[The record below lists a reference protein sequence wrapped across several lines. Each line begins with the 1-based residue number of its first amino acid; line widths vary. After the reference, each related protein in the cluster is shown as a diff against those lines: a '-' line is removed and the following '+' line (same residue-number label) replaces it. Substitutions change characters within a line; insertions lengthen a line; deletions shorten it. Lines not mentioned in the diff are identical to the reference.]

1 MAVMNLKS
9 IGWMRTLRGVRE
21 GDQLILFT
29 GLALVALQWLRNSGQ
44 KKELIYR
51 KKVPVGSSVLIR
63 HVHRGA
69 PKITIQKP

>member
-1 MAVMNLKS
+1 MAVMNLKA
-9 IGWMRTLRGVRE
+9 IGWMRTLRGARE

>member
-9 IGWMRTLRGVRE
+9 IGWLRTLRGVRE
-21 GDQLILFT
+21 GDQLVLFT
-29 GLALVALQWLRNSGQ
+29 GLALVAWQWLRDSGP

-51 KKVPVGSSVLIR
+51 KKVPVGSTVVIR
-63 HVHRGA
+63 HVHRGS

>member
-21 GDQLILFT
+21 GDQMILFT
-29 GLALVALQWLRNSGQ
+29 GLALVALQWLRDSGQ